1 MDHTVLL
8 THLKII
14 LLQCFQYLIF
24 NKINGIQT
32 DLKSKSHKFLN
43 NALFLEDDG
52 LAVVWNFSNPQMI
65 VLLKSFLSTHLIGP
79 AQSLT
84 HLVSLITF

>member
-1 MDHTVLL
+1 MGPSALL

-14 LLQCFQYLIF
+14 LLQCFQFLIF

-52 LAVVWNFSNPQMI
+52 LAVVWNFSNPQRI
-65 VLLKSFLSTHLIGP
+65 VLLKSFLSTYSIGP
-79 AQSLT
+79 AQSLI
-84 HLVSLITF
+84 HSVSLITF